1 MSVSL
6 QLRLDENMNNFV
18 ELDKLLDHILF
29 YQFHCHERKKLT
41 PKQYFFREIK
51 SYKGE
56 IDR

>member
-18 ELDKLLDHILF
+18 ELDKRLITF
-29 YQFHCHERKKLT
+29 FSINFIVMKEKKLT